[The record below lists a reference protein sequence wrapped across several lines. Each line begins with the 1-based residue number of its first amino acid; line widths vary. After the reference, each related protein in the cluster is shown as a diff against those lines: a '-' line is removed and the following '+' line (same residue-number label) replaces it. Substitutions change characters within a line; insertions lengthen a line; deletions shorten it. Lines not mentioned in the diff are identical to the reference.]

1 MKPKATNN
9 TDTMT
14 AEEFRRMIR
23 TGMTAEEFRRKM
35 RTGARPVE
43 APVPSENRKVRNA
56 VKTEADGVVFDSRL
70 ERYMHDLLKSHGI
83 GFMFQKRYTLQEPFT
98 YNGETIRAIT
108 YTLDFYLPDY
118 DMAIDTK
125 GVATQRGQA
134 PHQDV
139 EAPICR
145 PWPHHHHRAT
155 SNERRMRRACG
166 SADRKPINKS
176 YDPISLHRPLL
187 RCRWYQHGR

>member
-83 GFMFQKRYTLQEPFT
+83 GFMFQKALHPARAVHLQRRDHS
-98 YNGETIRAIT
+98 GDHLHAG
-108 YTLDFYLPDY
+108 LLPAGLRHGDRHQGRG
-118 DMAIDTK
+118 DA
-125 GVATQRGQA
+125 AGQA

>member
-1 MKPKATNN
+1 MKTKQRTLLGLLVLVLLLGGALALLTRQNQKAEQ
-9 TDTMT
+9 
-14 AEEFRRMIR
+14 AASE
-23 TGMTAEEFRRKM
+23 AAQ
-35 RTGARPVE
+35 GAIPLSSF
-43 APVPSENRKVRNA
+43 AA
-56 VKTEADGVVFDSRL
+56 DDLTEIVV
-70 ERYMHDLLKSHGI
+70 
-83 GFMFQKRYTLQEPFT
+83 T

-125 GVATQRGQA
+125 GVATQQGKLRIKMLKRLFADLGRTTTIEL
-134 PHQDV
+134 PRTKD
-139 EAPICR
+139 
-145 PWPHHHHRAT
+145 
-155 SNERRMRRACG
+155 RACG